1 LAAGEKI
8 LAENTV
14 FYKTVYFTT
23 FTPNPTPCVPGGD
36 GRVYALQYKTSSNVL
51 DFNKDGTKDRSAI
64 IGGGI
69 PSKTVMVITDTL
81 VPAKMLVSVG
91 STNPDG
97 ESLSFAAGVIGIDP
111 LIPDVNFLYRWWRE
125 LTNL

>member
-1 LAAGEKI
+1 M
-8 LAENTV
+8 
-14 FYKTVYFTT
+14 
-23 FTPNPTPCVPGGD
+23 
-36 GRVYALQYKTSSNVL
+36 YAMQYKTTGNVL
-51 DFNKDGTKDRSAI
+51 DFNKDGTKDRSAA

-81 VPAKMLVSVG
+81 VPAKMLISVG

-97 ESLSFAAGVIGIDP
+97 ESESFAAGVIGIDP
-111 LIPDVNFLYRWWRE
+111 LAPDANFLYRWWRD